1 MSTRYQNPQTNEIET
16 IRLRWI
22 WFFLT
27 PLFIIELFRRRFV
40 IAGLLSIFPPFTIVY
55 FFRYAG
61 KMERRY
67 QKMGWIKLNE
77 LGQQIL
83 VAQK

>member
-16 IRLRWI
+16 IRFRWI
-22 WFFLT
+22 WLLLT
-27 PLFIIELFRRRFV
+27 PLFMLELFRRGFY
-40 IAGLLSIFPPFTIVY
+40 IAALLSIFPPLTLVY

-77 LGQQIL
+77 FGQPIL
-83 VAQK
+83 AAQE

>member
-1 MSTRYQNPQTNEIET
+1 MSIRYQNPQTNEIKT
-16 IRLRWI
+16 IRVRWI
-22 WFFLT
+22 WLIT
-27 PLFIIELFRRRFV
+27 PLFIIELLRRGFV
-40 IAGLLSIFPPFTIVY
+40 ISGLLSIVPLFAIIN
-55 FFRYAG
+55 FFLYAG

-77 LGQQIL
+77 LGQQIM